1 MHVAKLEWRFTTR
14 MKNYRMMTL
23 NDALEHSG
31 RAIPFKSAH
40 HRNGIPVTYGKL
52 PEIDYISAKK
62 ADLENAINIVS
73 RMRASELYS
82 KEKRNDNDLKN
93 RQPAGVQISSF
104 MNRLGDDGRNEN
116 AAPIDS
122 AAQMKSAPPSADQF
136 KKNDAQVSQQK
147 PQKTDAEIKES
158 IKKAESINKKIGAT
172 MTTDVPTDVLMKS
185 VIDELF

>member
-1 MHVAKLEWRFTTR
+1 

-23 NDALEHSG
+23 DDALEHSG
-31 RAIPFKSAH
+31 HAIPFKSAH
-40 HRNGIPVTYGKL
+40 HRNGIPVSYGKL
-52 PEIDYISAKK
+52 PEKDYVSAKK
-62 ADLENAINIVS
+62 TDLENAISIVS
-73 RMRASELYS
+73 RMRTAELYS
-82 KEKRNDNDLKN
+82 KEKRDDNINDLKN

-122 AAQMKSAPPSADQF
+122 RPQMKSAPPSVDQF
-136 KKNDAQVSQQK
+136 KKTDTQVSQKK